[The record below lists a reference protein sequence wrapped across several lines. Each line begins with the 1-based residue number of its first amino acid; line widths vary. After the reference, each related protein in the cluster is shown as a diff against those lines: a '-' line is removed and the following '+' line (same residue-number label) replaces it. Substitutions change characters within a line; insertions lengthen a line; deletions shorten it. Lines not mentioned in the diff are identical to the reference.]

1 MKNIEKYKDTKDAL
15 DAFRAWYKDH
25 RDSVLTMSGWLEKEY
40 EAPHPPT
47 LLEAV
52 EAVSDE
58 WYATGPDVN
67 DHTFGLKII
76 ALEKAADREKS
87 KPVRNFDR
95 FATAEEAVKAYECFR
110 AMCDKVSCNECRF
123 HSRGVPCVVAWLY
136 EEAEKGMSK

>member
-87 KPVRNFDR
+87 KPVRNCDR
-95 FATAEEAVKAYECFR
+95 FATQEEAVAEFMKI
-110 AMCDKVSCNECRF
+110 CDKECEL
-123 HSRGVPCVVAWLY
+123 CEDVVTWLY
-136 EEAEKGMSK
+136 AEAEKEVK